1 MKNLFLYLAMILCA
15 AGLFAEEPLLNHT
28 GNINAL
34 AFDHEAQ
41 LLYSAGED
49 GYLKIWDTKA
59 LDMKGSYS
67 VSDVPLTDL
76 VINTRSRRMVLAER
90 RGSSRYGLL
99 LRNLDTGEALGR
111 VFIESRIHRLAF
123 SPSGKMVIA
132 AQDQKDSLL
141 FFDAETLN
149 RIVLPFQVTEPVL
162 DFYINDRETAF
173 LALTKS
179 GTIFYYNLQDNKVI
193 KSLKGP
199 QNPQSPRILPGGN
212 YLLVRDGIKLNLV
225 SLANGKVINSTDLP
239 DENIRLI
246 APQSI
251 GSVSCCTAT
260 SRELIFYTWN
270 YRKTGEIF
278 MPACIIRNPEPMTAV
293 IQSGTA
299 FLLGYQTGSV
309 SILGADT
316 RNIPISSVFIPEP
329 VSDIAVAGKT
339 VYLATDRQIHA
350 VNTETKAVT
359 KVPPLNPLGRA
370 VYLYPVGN
378 DLILLA
384 TDKSGSRLTLI
395 EGGTGFTQATVS
407 FDKPTVSLLDNGDL
421 LTVFFSDRTL
431 RLLDRTTLVEKKTLP
446 QKASRLLYTSSDA
459 VYVLQKSSSP
469 AGERVAKIDIES
481 GQQTL
486 TSLTVPTA
494 HRLYNPNNRPQFTLM
509 TREKSGSGEFFSF
522 YNIDLNEPYS
532 KQLLWKTALPSARLN
547 GFRVGDSFFS
557 IIEKKQVGTFAGST
571 GSDEM
576 PSPVLSL
583 TRPAAKVVESETELY
598 ILNTDDTVSVYDKNS
613 LQPKGLMFVS
623 RGQLNGFWNAVE
635 EMSAVPMP

>member
-1 MKNLFLYLAMILCA
+1 MKDFFLCLTVILCT

-28 GNINAL
+28 GDINAL
-34 AFDHEAQ
+34 AFDKETQ

-49 GYLKIWDTKA
+49 GFLKIWDTKA
-59 LDMKGSYS
+59 LDMKGSFS
-67 VSDVPLTDL
+67 VSDVPLTNL
-76 VINTRSRRMVLAER
+76 IISTQSRRMVLTER
-90 RGSSRYGLL
+90 RGPSRYGLL
-99 LRNLDTGEALGR
+99 LRNTDTGEALGR
-111 VFIESRIHRLAF
+111 VFIESRINRVAF
-123 SPSGKMVIA
+123 SPSGKMVIV

-141 FFDAETLN
+141 FFDTETLN

-162 DFYINDRETAF
+162 DFYINDQETAF

-199 QNPQSPRILPGGN
+199 QNPQSPCILPGGN
-212 YLLVRDGIKLNLV
+212 YLLVRNGIRLNLV
-225 SLANGKVINSTDLP
+225 SLVNGKVINSTDLP

-246 APQSI
+246 APHSI
-251 GSVSCCTAT
+251 GAVSCCTETA
-260 SRELIFYTWN
+260 RELILYTWN

-278 MPACIIRNPEPMTAV
+278 MPTHIIRNPEPVTAV
-293 IQSGTA
+293 IQSDDT
-299 FLLGYQTGSV
+299 FFLGYRTGSV
-309 SILGADT
+309 SFLGADS
-316 RNIPISSVFIPEP
+316 RNIPVSSVFIPEP

-339 VYLATDRQIHA
+339 VYLATDRQIHSI
-350 VNTETKAVT
+350 NTETKTVT

-384 TDKSGSRLTLI
+384 TDKSGSRLTRI
-395 EGGTGFTQATVS
+395 EGGTGFTQATAA
-407 FDKPTVSLLDNGDL
+407 FDKPTVSMLDNGKL

-446 QKASRLLYTSSDA
+446 QKAARLLYVSSDT
-459 VYVLQKSSSP
+459 VYVLQKSSSSTDY
-469 AGERVAKIDIES
+469 RVAKIDIES
-481 GQQTL
+481 GAL
-486 TSLTVPTA
+486 SPTSLSLPEA
-494 HRLYNPNNRPQFTLM
+494 YRLYNPNNRPQLTLM
-509 TREKSGSGEFFSF
+509 TRKKSGSGEFFSF

-532 KQLLWKTALPSARLN
+532 KRLLWTTALPAARLN
-547 GFRVGDSFFS
+547 GFRVEDTFFS

-576 PSPVLSL
+576 PSTILSL
-583 TRPAAKVVESETELY
+583 SRPAAKVIESETELY

-613 LQPKGLMFVS
+613 LQPKGLIFIS
-623 RGQLNGFWNAVE
+623 QGQLNSFLNADYE
-635 EMSAVPMP
+635 TSAAPKP